1 MSRDLTAGSAAS
13 RRPRLAGLACV
24 LVMLLA
30 AAVLSGCGKKG
41 NPTAPPGEPDTY
53 PLRYPKS

>member
-1 MSRDLTAGSAAS
+1 MTAGSAAS